1 MHAAAEAT
9 GLPSETVDLVSC
21 CLVMHELPRAATK
34 NIIAEAHRVLRPGGT
49 FAIMVRHILILK
61 VILKS
66 LLEDVL

>member
-1 MHAAAEAT
+1 MHAAGEAT

-49 FAIMVRHILILK
+49 FAIMVFP
-61 VILKS
+61 S
-66 LLEDVL
+66 LPSLSPMHALLS